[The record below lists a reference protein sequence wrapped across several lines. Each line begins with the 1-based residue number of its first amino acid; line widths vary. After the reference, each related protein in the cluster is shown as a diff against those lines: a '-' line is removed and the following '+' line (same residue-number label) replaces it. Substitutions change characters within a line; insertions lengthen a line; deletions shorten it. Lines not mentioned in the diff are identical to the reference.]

1 MISDEAGPSTKPD
14 PSDTTGGAAAA
25 GSSEKDDSFR
35 EFRRLC
41 ADIAEE
47 NTYTGK
53 TAIVTKFITK
63 GSSAGMLYS
72 KTCLKRPLPKRPQI
86 GFQDQLL
93 LNAGQKYCRM
103 LQGDCNT
110 FDLH

>member
-1 MISDEAGPSTKPD
+1 MISDEAGPSIKPD
-14 PSDTTGGAAAA
+14 PSDITGGAAAAA

-72 KTCLKRPLPKRPQI
+72 KTCLKRPLS
-86 GFQDQLL
+86 
-93 LNAGQKYCRM
+93 QKTQNWYSWPIIA
-103 LQGDCNT
+103 
-110 FDLH
+110 